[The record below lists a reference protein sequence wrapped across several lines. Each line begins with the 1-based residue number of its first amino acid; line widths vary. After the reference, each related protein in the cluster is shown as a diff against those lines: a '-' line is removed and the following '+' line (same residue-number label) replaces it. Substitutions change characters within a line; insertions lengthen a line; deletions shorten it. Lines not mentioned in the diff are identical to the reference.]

1 MKNLIHLSV
10 IFSHVCMLVL
20 LGFIINVFLCI
31 CLRCTSKY
39 AYYSVAIII
48 IAHIHT
54 HCCFECYINIGQT
67 VSLIFWHTIF
77 FLSGEK
83 DNTQYSTTSDND
95 IRNKWYRK
103 LIGLHVIV
111 VVIIVTVVWVGI
123 RVAIRAAPN
132 CI

>member
-1 MKNLIHLSV
+1 MKNLIHLSF

-67 VSLIFWHTIF
+67 VSLIFWHTVF
-77 FLSGEK
+77 FKWRKGKYTILI
-83 DNTQYSTTSDND
+83 NQRLATTTFETND
-95 IRNKWYRK
+95 IEN
-103 LIGLHVIV
+103 
-111 VVIIVTVVWVGI
+111 
-123 RVAIRAAPN
+123 
-132 CI
+132 